1 MRLSAI
7 IAILLLAFA
16 FVPAQAQSS
25 FGVGFY
31 EFENTVASMLYTGTW
46 SSATAVSTVSGIGR
60 TSSVVGSSVSWYAA
74 GDTVVVWRLVRV
86 SGITSKMDVCVNGTS
101 CINVSNESVSTVNY
115 WYPYVA
121 NVTPGSL
128 ITITLTSGVIWLD
141 NLMVLSSASGSFPTP
156 VPTATVLPSSTPAST
171 TTPQPTPTPQPTAT
185 AYTLPGA
192 MIMIDPARSYGDQN
206 GRITATEY
214 SATAADIHISNL
226 LSLMFFSMWGMF
238 LFAVFV
244 LVRYKEKGK
253 PK

>member
-7 IAILLLAFA
+7 AITVLLLVFA
-16 FVPAQAQSS
+16 LVPAQAQST
-25 FGVGFY
+25 FPVGFY
-31 EFENTVASMLYTGTW
+31 EFESVISSMSYTGTW
-46 SSATAVSTVSGIGR
+46 TNLTPSVGGTGRSTSIVGA
-60 TSSVVGSSVSWYAA
+60 SVTFYSA
-74 GDTVVVWRLVRV
+74 GDTVVIWRFMRNGGFL
-86 SGITSKMDVCVNGTS
+86 SKMDVCAGACTNVVNETTATNS
-101 CINVSNESVSTVNY
+101 F
-115 WYPYVA
+115 WYPYVFYI
-121 NVTPGSL
+121 VPGQL
-128 ITITLTSGVIWLD
+128 ITISLTSGTIILD
-141 NLMVLSSASGSFPTP
+141 SLMILSSSGGTGPTP
-156 VPTATVLPSSTPAST
+156 VPTATILPSSTPAST